1 MSLIL
6 DIILIAILVAF
17 IAAAVKKGF
26 VLSLLELVAVIAAFA
41 LAFSFSPV
49 VAQGVYDGVVE
60 DAMIT
65 TLEEQIDQNVNASNI
80 AETAELTLS
89 ALPDFIVSLASSAG
103 VNVEEIKDTISTA
116 DLSSENLAT
125 ELVSKIAQ
133 PIVVG
138 VLTAIFFIILALVL
152 LIVLKIVA
160 KLLSKLFDLPLI
172 GKVNKTLGGVLGAIK
187 GVVVLVFVCTI
198 LNLAL
203 SNGDG
208 ELSNAVNESFVINIL
223 DYVNPFINSLKEML

>member
-26 VLSLLELVAVIAAFA
+26 MLSLLELVAVIAAFG

-49 VAQGVYDGVVE
+49 VAQGVYDGIVE
-60 DAMIT
+60 DAMISS
-65 TLEEQIDQNVNASNI
+65 LEEQIDANVNAADI

-89 ALPDFIVSLASSAG
+89 VLPDFVVSLASSAG
-103 VNVEEIKDTISTA
+103 VNVEEIKETISTA
-116 DLSSENLAT
+116 NLSSENLAT
-125 ELVSKIAQ
+125 ELVTKVAQ

-138 VLTAIFFIILALVL
+138 VLTAVFFIILAIL
-152 LIVLKIVA
+152 LCFVLKIVA
-160 KLLSKLFDLPLI
+160 KLLSKVFNLPLI
-172 GKVNKTLGGVLGAIK
+172 GKVNKTLGGILGAIK
-187 GVVVLVFVCTI
+187 GIVVLVFVCTI

-203 SNGDG
+203 ANGDG
-208 ELSNAVNESFVINIL
+208 ELSTAVNESFVINIL

>member
-17 IAAAVKKGF
+17 IVAAVKKGF

-49 VAQGVYDGVVE
+49 VAQGVYDGIVE
-60 DAMIT
+60 DAMIESIEAQ
-65 TLEEQIDQNVNASNI
+65 LDQNVDTSNI

-89 ALPDFIVSLASSAG
+89 VLPDFVVSLASSAG
-103 VNVEEIKDTISTA
+103 VNVEEIKETISTA
-116 DLSSENLAT
+116 NLSSENLAN
-125 ELVSKIAQ
+125 ELVTKIAQ

-138 VLTAIFFIILALVL
+138 VLTVVFFIILALL
-152 LIVLKIVA
+152 LCFVLKIVA
-160 KLLSKLFDLPLI
+160 KLISKLFDLPLV

-203 SNGDG
+203 SNGDS
-208 ELSNAVNESFVINIL
+208 ELSTAVNNSFIINIL